1 MNVVESESR
10 CCGGCI
16 MELYG
21 QQEVRGIIEINR
33 IVGYIVLVYELFVFN
48 GM

>member
-1 MNVVESESR
+1 MVEYESR

-21 QQEVRGIIEINR
+21 QQEVRGIIKINR